1 MNIRKIVT
9 GMMSVLAM
17 TVMLSSA
24 RAGVNSGIVP
34 SGVPFLTSS
43 GAIVPTVAGHGP
55 SGTFTESVYNNNP
68 SGFLTFVFQV
78 TQTTGPDGS
87 TGGAGFNNFD
97 FGVLGTGISSGFTY
111 DGTSATAP
119 LPLSASR
126 TASSTATFTYATVD
140 PVSGMVSAG
149 TPLSTGQTTGLMIIT
164 TNAKNLSFGTAA
176 ANNSGVHA
184 FGGIIYGATLAPE
197 PASFAV
203 FGFIG
208 LGVLGLVARARR
220 GKVQMA
226 A

>member
-97 FGVLGTGISSGFTY
+97 FGVLAPGISSVFTY
-111 DGTSATAP
+111 DGTGASAP

-126 TASSTATFTYATVD
+126 TATSTATFAYATVD
-140 PVSGMVSAG
+140 SVGMVSAG

-184 FGGIIYGATLAPE
+184 FGGTIYGATLAPE